1 MPLKTDTNS
10 DTSDFTKHVKDE
22 IDQSQ
27 RTLEEITLMIQQSQ
41 AELTRLTQRN
51 ASINGNLQQILAQIE
66 SVPRADIR
74 SAYANAMDA
83 QQRLLVMR
91 GQLDKLQSDQNYL
104 QKYIKTLNKFQEV
117 VGDETLVGKGSGSKN
132 PGSAILE
139 MVIKAQEAERQRL
152 SRQMHDG
159 PAQTLS
165 NFIVQTEIA
174 ARLFDLDPERAKG
187 ELNNLRQAA
196 MSTFQK
202 VRTFI
207 FELRPMSLDD
217 LGLYPTVRRYV
228 EAFKE
233 QTGLEVVLSLMG
245 TEQRFETYVEV
256 LVFRALQELMGNAAR
271 HNLDAPGKVQINV
284 AISVDDNLIKV
295 TVTDNG
301 KGFDPASLASSEGV
315 GLKLIRERV
324 EMLGGYI
331 DIESGVGQ
339 GSKVSFQVPC
349 IEPDGSNKSK

>member
-1 MPLKTDTNS
+1 MPFKPDDHTETTD
-10 DTSDFTKHVKDE
+10 FVKYVKDE

-27 RTLEEITLMIQQSQ
+27 RTIEEITLMIQQSQ

-51 ASINGNLQQILAQIE
+51 ASITGNLQQILAQIE

-74 SAYANAMDA
+74 SAYATAMDA

-104 QKYIKTLNKFQEV
+104 QKYIKTLNKIQEV
-117 VGDETLVGKGSGSKN
+117 IGDETLVGKKPGAKGA
-132 PGSAILE
+132 GSAILE

-245 TEQRFETYVEV
+245 QEQRFESYVEV

-271 HNLDAPGKVQINV
+271 HNLDTPGKVQINV

-295 TVTDNG
+295 TVADNG
-301 KGFDPASLASSEGV
+301 KGFDPAALPASEGV

-324 EMLGGYI
+324 EMLGGYMDI
-331 DIESGVGQ
+331 DASAGQ
-339 GSKVSFQVPC
+339 GSRISFQVPC
-349 IEPDGSNKSK
+349 IEPDGNDKAK

>member
-1 MPLKTDTNS
+1 MPLMTETN
-10 DTSDFTKHVKDE
+10 TETPDFTKFVKDE
-22 IDQSQ
+22 IDTSQ

-51 ASINGNLQQILAQIE
+51 ASITGNLQQILAQIE

-74 SAYANAMDA
+74 SAYATAMDA

-104 QKYIKTLNKFQEV
+104 QKYIKALNKFQEV
-117 VGDETLVGKGSGSKN
+117 AGEENLTGKGPGRKSS
-132 PGSAILE
+132 GSAILE
-139 MVIKAQEAERQRL
+139 MVIKTQEAERQRL

-245 TEQRFETYVEV
+245 QEQRYESYVEV

-271 HNLDAPGKVQINV
+271 HNLDTPGKVQINV

-301 KGFDPASLASSEGV
+301 KGFDPASLATSEGV
-315 GLKLIRERV
+315 GLKLIRERL
-324 EMLGGYI
+324 EMLGGYMDI
-331 DIESGVGQ
+331 DAVAGQ
-339 GSKVSFQVPC
+339 GCKVSFQVPC
-349 IEPDGSNKSK
+349 IEPDGTNKPK

>member
-1 MPLKTDTNS
+1 MPLKTDAKS
-10 DTSDFTKHVKDE
+10 EAEEFIDFVKEE
-22 IDQSQ
+22 IDTSQ

-51 ASINGNLQQILAQIE
+51 ASITGNLQQIVAQIE
-66 SVPRADIR
+66 SVPRADIK
-74 SAYANAMDA
+74 SAYSNAMDT

-104 QKYIKTLNKFQEV
+104 QKYLKALNKFQNIYD
-117 VGDETLVGKGSGSKN
+117 DESVLKKASGGKSS
-132 PGSAILE
+132 GSAILE
-139 MVIKAQEAERQRL
+139 MVIKAQEAERQRR

-187 ELNNLRQAA
+187 ELNNLKQAA

-233 QTGLEVVLSLMG
+233 QTGLDVTLALMG
-245 TEQRFETYVEV
+245 QEQRFEAYVEV

-284 AISVDDNLIKV
+284 MMSVDDNLIKV
-295 TVTDNG
+295 TVSDNG
-301 KGFDPASLASSEGV
+301 KGFDTSTLSGSEGI

-324 EMLGGYI
+324 EILGGYI
-331 DIESGVGQ
+331 NIETSIGQ
-339 GSKVSFQVPC
+339 GCKVSFQVPC
-349 IEPDGSNKSK
+349 IEPDGSSKQ